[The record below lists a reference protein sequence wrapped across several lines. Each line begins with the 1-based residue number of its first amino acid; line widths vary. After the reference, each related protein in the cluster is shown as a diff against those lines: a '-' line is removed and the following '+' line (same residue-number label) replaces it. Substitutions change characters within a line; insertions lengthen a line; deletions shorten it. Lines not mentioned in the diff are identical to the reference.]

1 MYNVTSVLDDR
12 VETLGAFLHIIPK
25 LIPGDK
31 FWTSIFLQMFAIT
44 IKKTFKRQLLN
55 FQLLNNQYYLV
66 VNNRNC

>member
-31 FWTSIFLQMFAIT
+31 FWTSIFFYKCLQSQS
-44 IKKTFKRQLLN
+44 KKHLKD
-55 FQLLNNQYYLV
+55 
-66 VNNRNC
+66 NC

>member
-31 FWTSIFLQMFAIT
+31 FWTSIFFT
-44 IKKTFKRQLLN
+44 N
-55 FQLLNNQYYLV
+55 VCNHNQK
-66 VNNRNC
+66 NI